1 MRKNEKLSKSTK
13 EKFQIFDN
21 FSNNIEEKLDFYQET
36 IKKTILSTQK
46 YKSLDIMSANETNIC
61 FHNLESL
68 MNNCLETSKLKNND
82 NVISNLQKIN
92 NSLYDIFKSHGTK
105 YISDIITICYGNNF
119 LSKLKQDDK
128 FNIIEKYINPISFKV
143 FNESP
148 KPKKKVPLIKNKI
161 IEDFMIVDN
170 AKNLECFDLGRSS
183 KIFQV
188 KVSGIKFVIKNEN
201 ENKILIINGI
211 CEDLMTNCFT
221 DSYFKLKLKNLHIN
235 KPKEND
241 FNSDIFDNFINSLS
255 IKDLF
260 IYDCEEIYLKFV
272 GTINQISIIKQKAIS
287 QIIKDFLTCELFN
300 QRKTIIQ
307 LLINYKDSEFQYL
320 AYLLYDLLSNDSNGT
335 IDTQEQTWL
344 FDSLPWSVKKQF
356 RIAMKQTIQYTN
368 KLINFDTSKI
378 PLEQQI
384 CLLKAGDSV
393 KEKAMTKL
401 KEIKAKNDDT
411 GSKARQYLEGLL
423 KIPFGIYRKEPIL
436 CILKELNVESKELI
450 KNINLIFNKNII
462 EKPNAYQLLDA
473 SNSEYLNNIHES
485 ILDLLIKE
493 IHKTNRNTIIQFII
507 NINKSIK
514 TQQIKTKKI
523 NYSNKKLNELKKEI
537 KNFVKSNSNLDCIRE
552 IINKTHIHIDNIDT
566 LINIPSKINE
576 IKSVNNKVSGYVS
589 NIKTVLDKSVHGHDE
604 AKRQI
609 ERIIGQWISGELDG
623 YCFGFEGPPGVGK
636 TSLAKK
642 GISHCLVDENDVPR
656 PFSFIAVGGSS
667 NGSTFEG
674 HNYTY
679 VGSTW
684 GKIAD
689 VVMDSKCMNPIIY
702 VDELDKISKTEHGK
716 EIIGILTHLIDSTQ
730 NNCFQDKYF
739 SGIDLDLSKALF
751 IFSYNDPSSIDKILL
766 DRIHRVNFKN
776 LDINEKIII
785 THKYL
790 IPEINK
796 KMGIENIIKF
806 TDTIIEFI
814 INEYTYEAGVRQ
826 LKQHLFEIIAEV
838 NLNILTTTFTHPT
851 PYQITEDDI
860 KKIYLKNK
868 TPIKITCKHDK
879 PMVGIINGLWANASG
894 KGGIIPIETKYYAS
908 NTLLELKLTGSQ
920 GDVMKESM
928 NVSKTLAWNLTT
940 DAEKKKLIK
949 KFNETKNQGIHIH
962 CPEGSV
968 PKDGPSAGTAITV
981 ALYSLFTGKKINNN
995 LAITGEITLQGK
1007 IEPIGGLELKILGG
1021 IKGGITTFLYPK
1033 DNDKDFKE
1041 FIKKYENNKLIDNI
1055 TFKNVENIKDV
1066 LTIAIEK

>member
-1 MRKNEKLSKSTK
+1 MRKNEKLSKSVK
-13 EKFQIFDN
+13 EKFTIFDN
-21 FSNNIEEKLDFYQET
+21 FSNNIDEKLNFYQEA

-61 FHNLESL
+61 FNNLESL
-68 MNNCLETSKLKNND
+68 MNNCLDTSLLKNDND
-82 NVISNLQKIN
+82 IISNLQKIN
-92 NSLYDIFKSHGTK
+92 NSLYDIFKSHGTNS
-105 YISDIITICYGNNF
+105 ISDIITICYGNNF
-119 LSKLKQDDK
+119 LTKLKQNDK

-143 FNESP
+143 FNETS
-148 KPKKKVPLIKNKI
+148 KSKKKTPLIKNKI
-161 IEDFMIVDN
+161 VEDFMIVDN
-170 AKNLECFDLGRSS
+170 AKNLECFDLGRTS
-183 KIFQV
+183 KNFQV

-211 CEDLMTNCFT
+211 CEDLMPNCFT
-221 DSYFKLKLKNLHIN
+221 ESFFKLKLKNILIN

-241 FNSDIFDNFINSLS
+241 FNNETFENFVNALS
-255 IKDLF
+255 IKELF
-260 IYDCEEIYLKFV
+260 IYDCEDIYLKFV

-307 LLINYKDSEFQYL
+307 LLINYNDSEFQYL

-344 FDSLPWSVKKQF
+344 FDSLPWSIKKQF

-384 CLLKAGDSV
+384 CLLKAGDNV

-436 CILKELNVESKELI
+436 SILKELNIESKELI
-450 KNINLIFNKNII
+450 KNINLIFNNTIT
-462 EKPNAYQLLDA
+462 EKSNHYPLLDI
-473 SNSEYLNNIHES
+473 SNYEYLNTIQES
-485 ILDLLIKE
+485 ILELLIKE
-493 IHKTNRNTIIQFII
+493 INKTNRNTIVNFII
-507 NINKSIK
+507 NINKAIK
-514 TQQIKTKKI
+514 SKQINSKRI
-523 NYSNKKLNELKKEI
+523 NYSNKKLNDLKKEI
-537 KNFVKSNSNLDCIRE
+537 KTFVKTNSNLNCVKD
-552 IINKTHIHIDNIDT
+552 IINKTNIHIDNMDT

-576 IKSVNNKVSGYVS
+576 IKDEHKKVSDYVS
-589 NIKTVLDKSVHGHDE
+589 NIKTVLDNSVHGHDD

-642 GISHCLVDENDVPR
+642 GISNCLVDENNEPR

-702 VDELDKISKTEHGK
+702 IDELDKISKTEHGK

-739 SGIDLDLSKALF
+739 NGIDLDLSKALF
-751 IFSYNDPSSIDKILL
+751 IFSYNDPNSIDKILL

-776 LDINEKIII
+776 LDINEKITI

-790 IPEINK
+790 IPELTK
-796 KMGIENIIKF
+796 KMGIENIIEF
-806 TDTIIEFI
+806 TDSVIEFI

-826 LKQHLFEIIAEV
+826 LKQHLFEIIAEI
-838 NLNILTTTFTHPT
+838 NLNLLTTTFQHST
-851 PYQITEDDI
+851 PYQITENDI
-860 KKIYLKNK
+860 KNIYLKNK
-868 TPIKITCKHDK
+868 TSIKVKCKHNK
-879 PMVGIINGLWANASG
+879 PMIGIINGLWANASG

-908 NTLLELKLTGSQ
+908 NTLLDLKLTGSQ

-940 DAEKKKLIK
+940 DTEKKKLIK
-949 KFNETKNQGIHIH
+949 NFNETKNQGIHIH

-968 PKDGPSAGTAITV
+968 PKDGPSAGTAITI
-981 ALYSLFTGKKINNN
+981 ALYSLFTGKKINNH

-1007 IEPIGGLELKILGG
+1007 IEQIGGLELKILGG

-1033 DNDKDFKE
+1033 DNDKDFNE
-1041 FIKKYENNKLIDNI
+1041 FIKKYENNKLIENI
-1055 TFKNVENIKDV
+1055 TFKDVDTIKDA
-1066 LTIAIEK
+1066 LTMAIEK